1 MKSHTKTLQH
11 IRIRTALFIAGLFIS
26 GLTCFPVVTELQ
38 WARILYTAW
47 GAPLPPFIA
56 QVIAGV
62 SSTSAEY
69 PFLFYGFDWLG
80 FAHILFALLFYGVYK
95 DPVKNIWVTQFG
107 IIACFAIFP
116 LAFIA
121 GPLRGIPFWWQVV
134 DSSFGIIGL
143 VVMWPAYTMTKTLET
158 NTL

>member
-1 MKSHTKTLQH
+1 MKSHTQTIQH
-11 IRIRTALFIAGLFIS
+11 IRIRTALFMTGLLIS

-38 WARILYTAW
+38 WARTIFAAW
-47 GAPLPPFIA
+47 GTPLPPFIA

-62 SSTSAEY
+62 SSTSVEH

-107 IIACFAIFP
+107 IIACLAIFP

-143 VVMWPAYTMTKTLET
+143 VVMWPVYTMTKTLET